1 MKTAYLNSE
10 TIKTGLLRSLLRLT
24 PLLLMGVLTLV
35 TFWLVKQNEPVSKSV
50 IERVR
55 LHEPD
60 YTIVN
65 GALSALDELGKTK
78 YRILGKKV
86 IHYDDDA
93 SIDITAPRMRLFPPG
108 KAAVTVKSDLGHL
121 DGDLTILDL
130 TGNAEI
136 FRPPQA
142 ASATE
147 PARPR
152 MLALSSFFKVLI
164 NDDIIE
170 TNKPITLEQGMSVM
184 HASDGGTFNNVQ
196 QSMVLSGQVRGRIER
211 EQQGIRP

>member
-1 MKTAYLNSE
+1 MELN
-10 TIKTGLLRSLLRLT
+10 TQKIKLSIWRTSLRLM
-24 PLLLMGVLTLV
+24 PLILMGTLTLV
-35 TFWLVKQNEPVSKSV
+35 TFWLVKKNTPTEKSA

-60 YTIVN
+60 YIITN
-65 GALSALDELGKTK
+65 GALSALDEFGNTK
-78 YRILGKKV
+78 YRVLGKKV

-93 SIDITAPRMRLFPPG
+93 SIDIETPRIRLFPPA
-108 KAAVTVKSDLGHL
+108 KSPITVKADMGYL

-130 TGNAEI
+130 VNNAEI
-136 FRPPQA
+136 YRPPQA

-152 MLALSSFFKVLI
+152 MLASSSYFKVLI

-170 TNKPITLEQGMSVM
+170 TDKPITLEQGLSVIQ
-184 HASDGGTFNNVQ
+184 AADGGIFNNID
-196 QSMVLSGQVRGRIER
+196 QSMVLSGQVKGRIER
-211 EQQGIRP
+211 VQQGGQP